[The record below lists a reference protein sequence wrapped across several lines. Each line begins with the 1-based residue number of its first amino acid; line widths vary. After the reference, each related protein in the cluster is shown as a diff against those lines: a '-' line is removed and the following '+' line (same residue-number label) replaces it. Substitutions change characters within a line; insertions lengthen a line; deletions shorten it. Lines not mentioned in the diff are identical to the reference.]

1 MRARAHVCLCVSAC
15 VRVYIWACGCMYA
28 CVDVRRC
35 VRVSMRG
42 CTGVCVRCCVRVLTH
57 ARARAHVRACVCASP
72 GNAGVVVAG
81 SDCGDFALGP
91 LDGRDCHREASA
103 QTHAKHETLVAS
115 FSKTGSGFAK
125 KWRPVFGLCFAA
137 AITSSSINRNQKT
150 DAVFRSSSVFLR
162 LSAAWRG
169 GGVEAVRRQ

>member
-1 MRARAHVCLCVSAC
+1 MGA
-15 VRVYIWACGCMYA
+15 W
-28 CVDVRRC
+28 
-35 VRVSMRG
+35 
-42 CTGVCVRCCVRVLTH
+42 VCVCMCAVVCVFFHMRVRGRMRMH
-57 ARARAHVRACVCASP
+57 VCASP

-81 SDCGDFALGP
+81 SDCGDFALGAP
-91 LDGRDCHREASA
+91 DGRDCHGEASA
-103 QTHAKHETLVAS
+103 QTHTKHETLVAS

-137 AITSSSINRNQKT
+137 AITSSSINRYQKT
-150 DAVFRSSSVFLR
+150 DAVFRSSSIFLR

>member
-1 MRARAHVCLCVSAC
+1 MHGCV
-15 VRVYIWACGCMYA
+15 
-28 CVDVRRC
+28 
-35 VRVSMRG
+35 
-42 CTGVCVRCCVRVLTH
+42 
-57 ARARAHVRACVCASP
+57 CVCAVVCVFLHMHVRGRMRMHVCASS

-125 KWRPVFGLCFAA
+125 KLRPVFGLCFAA
-137 AITSSSINRNQKT
+137 AITSQSINRYQKT
-150 DAVFRSSSVFLR
+150 DAVFRSSSTFFAFVCSLAR
-162 LSAAWRG
+162 RRRG
-169 GGVEAVRRQ
+169 GCEKAVRRL